1 MDVVLNLLSPGAW
14 VAACA
19 IAVVAGFVKGVVGF
33 AMPMVMVSSL
43 GSFMAPEL
51 ALAGLILPTVV
62 TNFLQ
67 ATRAGLQGAKVV
79 TRKMRWFLAPGGV
92 ALICGAVLVPYVP
105 ERTYFLILGVPIVAF
120 AVSQLIGW
128 QLTATRQTIR
138 FDVTVGTI
146 AGTFG
151 GISGVWGPPTVAY
164 LTALNTPKAEQM
176 QAQGVVYLAGAVLLV
191 VAHASS
197 GLLNWVTCAFSACLV
212 LPALLGMAAGTAV
225 QDRIDQYV
233 FRRATLLV
241 LLVAGANLVR
251 RGMFL

>member
-1 MDVVLNLLSPGAW
+1 MDVVFELLSPGAW
-14 VAACA
+14 MAASL

-67 ATRAGLQGAKVV
+67 ATRAGLDGAKAV
-79 TRKMRWFLAPGGV
+79 TRKMRWFLASGGV
-92 ALICGAVLVPYVP
+92 ALICGALLVPFVP
-105 ERTYFLILGVPIVAF
+105 ARAYFLILGIPIFAF
-120 AVSQLIGW
+120 AVSQLVGW
-128 QLTATRQTIR
+128 RLTAARQTVR

-164 LTALNTPKAEQM
+164 LTALNTPKTEQM

-191 VAHASS
+191 IAHVGS
-197 GLLNWVTCAFSACLV
+197 GLLTWVTCAFSACLV
-212 LPALLGMAAGTAV
+212 IPALLGMAAGTAV
-225 QDRIDQYV
+225 QDVIDQQM
-233 FRRATLLV
+233 FRRATLFV

-251 RGMFL
+251 RGVFL